1 MIFLSTFETPLGTMF
16 CACSEL
22 GLCLLEFAEDI
33 NQISSRLTVEYQ
45 TDVNHFHHL
54 VKQQLNEYFFGN
66 RKNFDVPFDLSGSD
80 FQLKV
85 WKLLLAVPYA
95 TTRSYMEQ
103 AKLYGDTK
111 AIRAIAKA
119 NGENPIAIII
129 PCHRIIGS
137 NGDLTGYSGG
147 LWRKKWLLE
156 HEQKFTSGEQQKLF

>member
-16 CACSEL
+16 CACSEQ

-33 NQISSRLTVEYQ
+33 NQTSSRLVKECQ
-45 TDVNHFHHL
+45 SGENHFHHL
-54 VKQQLNEYFFGN
+54 VKEQLTEYFSGN
-66 RKNFDVPFDLSGSD
+66 RTTFDIPFDLSGSD
-80 FQLKV
+80 FQQKV
-85 WKLLLAVPYA
+85 WELLLTVPYGSA
-95 TTRSYMEQ
+95 RSYLEQ

-137 NGDLTGYSGG
+137 NGDLTGYAGG

-156 HEQKFTSGEQQKLF
+156 HEQKFTSGEQRKLF